1 MECMIEH
8 LRFKIEGGILEL
20 VKFEWGVSKMMGEEG
35 TYWRP
40 NKAEDVCKSL
50 KGLWKIII

>member
-1 MECMIEH
+1 MAKGGEEQRIYFKRMECMIEH

-35 TYWRP
+35 TY
-40 NKAEDVCKSL
+40 
-50 KGLWKIII
+50 